1 MFRPADRCSDL
12 LLLPGYPVWEQ
23 ESRLWAPEERSRRR
37 FHSRSEWS
45 RYRRSH
51 SRPGW
56 PPRRRFRF
64 HPEWSLR
71 RPLYF
76 HPELLP
82 CYLLPVR
89 PPQAHPPWALPLL
102 ALPRLHPHWELPPGL
117 RCPERLQPA
126 PSGCR
131 LRERLRRSRCPLQP
145 VRSGGSRKR
154 WARRCPQARLL
165 LPAQRYRLP
174 VLPLP
179 QVRPLR
185 PVLRYRLPAQPPDPL
200 RPLPER
206 SPPDCRRPAS
216 GPRHQVLQRL
226 PAAPGRRSRHRLHS
240 DPVRQRF
247 LYQSHPVP
255 RRRLPGS
262 PRESYFHW
270 SDWSYWNLC
279 FLYLRWKKSLRLH
292 PASADPG

>member
-1 MFRPADRCSDL
+1 MFLPADRCSDL
-12 LLLPGYPVWEQ
+12 LLLPGYPVREQ
-23 ESRLWAPEERSRRR
+23 ESRLWAPEELPRRR
-37 FHSRSEWS
+37 FHFRPEWLPD
-45 RYRRSH
+45 RRSH

-56 PPRRRFRF
+56 PPRRRFHF

-76 HPELLP
+76 HPGLLP
-82 CYLLPVR
+82 CPRLPVR
-89 PPQAHPPWALPLL
+89 PPRAHPPWALPLS
-102 ALPRLHPHWELPPGL
+102 ALPRLRPRWELPPGL
-117 RCPERLQPA
+117 RCPEHLQPA

-131 LRERLRRSRCPLQP
+131 PRERLRRSRCPLQP

-154 WARRCPQARLL
+154 WARRCPRARLL
-165 LPAQRYRLP
+165 LP

-185 PVLRYRLPAQPPDPL
+185 LVLRYRLPAQPPDPV

-206 SPPDCRRPAS
+206 SPPDCRRPVS
-216 GPRHQVLQRL
+216 GPRHQVLRRL
-226 PAAPGRRSRHRLHS
+226 PAASGRRSRHRLHS

-255 RRRLPGS
+255 RRRLPGA